1 MTNNEIIFETV
12 RNTFTPAQLAEL
24 VQSTYTAEQLAARR
38 AAVTI
43 TVDEDSDESADDI
56 SPPCSPP
63 TRSTPSPSGSAW
75 GTA

>member
-24 VQSTYTAEQLAARR
+24 VQSTYTAEQIAARP

-43 TVDEDSDESADDI
+43 TVDEGSD
-56 SPPCSPP
+56 
-63 TRSTPSPSGSAW
+63 
-75 GTA
+75 